1 MKKFLPIAMAAVMSM
16 SAVAVS
22 AVSANAV
29 EPLNTPVQYAQVAR
43 ASLATPKIS
52 KAESVYGGVKLTWN
66 KVNGAAKYRVYY
78 KGRKGWTRMVDTTS
92 TSYIDKDVSSGK
104 NYTYTV
110 RCISKDGKK
119 FTSGY
124 DSKGKSVKYVAAPEI
139 SKLENVNGG
148 VKITWN
154 KVSGASKYRIYQK
167 NSSDWF
173 RVSDTTSNSIVDKS
187 VGMGTYTYTVR
198 CISDDGKSFESGF
211 NPKGSS
217 IRYIQAPKILETNVV
232 NGGIKVIW
240 ETENNTNYRL
250 YCKTEGKG
258 WTKVCDNKTGVVT
271 HKNLQPNKTYT
282 YTVRAIS
289 SDAKKY
295 LSGYDPVGMSAK
307 YVATP
312 KISKTEVTY
321 DGIKLTWN
329 KVAGAEKYRVYY
341 KDRNGWTKLADT
353 TGTTMLDMNVV
364 SKEFDL
370 SIDDI
375 YYTVRCISK
384 DAKSFTSGYD
394 SKGTPIGDHQDC
406 PEIYSIGAV
415 NNGVEMH
422 WTGDAPK
429 FRVYIKEKG
438 SWKKIAETYDNYYVH
453 KGAKSGSNTY
463 TVRGVSKDG
472 KKFTTMFNPT
482 GVTYRYKTSD
492 KTRDAYINYM
502 MNHTDEWMP
511 SLGSN
516 HNLSGVMFL
525 DFDFD
530 GVPELVAQKAD
541 SNEYSF
547 HSVVYKFEDGKLKRV
562 GNVNDG
568 FAIYYNKTAKKYEV
582 HDLKISLNVDDG
594 YYWSGNSIITYDGE
608 NLFANMYSARGV
620 GEESNN
626 NIYYRYFDGNDKN
639 ISRAKYNEINLKQF
653 NNCVNAHMFTKF
665 IATGYGDNSV
675 WGENTTAEN
684 KQSLLD
690 AYNSFSYEKY

>member
-1 MKKFLPIAMAAVMSM
+1 M
-16 SAVAVS
+16 
-22 AVSANAV
+22 
-29 EPLNTPVQYAQVAR
+29 
-43 ASLATPKIS
+43 
-52 KAESVYGGVKLTWN
+52 
-66 KVNGAAKYRVYY
+66 
-78 KGRKGWTRMVDTTS
+78 
-92 TSYIDKDVSSGK
+92 
-104 NYTYTV
+104 
-110 RCISKDGKK
+110 
-119 FTSGY
+119 
-124 DSKGKSVKYVAAPEI
+124 
-139 SKLENVNGG
+139 
-148 VKITWN
+148 
-154 KVSGASKYRIYQK
+154 
-167 NSSDWF
+167 
-173 RVSDTTSNSIVDKS
+173 
-187 VGMGTYTYTVR
+187 
-198 CISDDGKSFESGF
+198 
-211 NPKGSS
+211 
-217 IRYIQAPKILETNVV
+217 
-232 NGGIKVIW
+232 
-240 ETENNTNYRL
+240 
-250 YCKTEGKG
+250 
-258 WTKVCDNKTGVVT
+258 
-271 HKNLQPNKTYT
+271 
-282 YTVRAIS
+282 
-289 SDAKKY
+289 
-295 LSGYDPVGMSAK
+295 
-307 YVATP
+307 
-312 KISKTEVTY
+312 
-321 DGIKLTWN
+321 
-329 KVAGAEKYRVYY
+329 YY

-394 SKGTPIGDHQDC
+394 SKGTPIGNHQDC

-429 FRVYIKEKG
+429 FRVYIKENG

-502 MNHTDEWMP
+502 MNHQSEWMP
-511 SLGSN
+511 SMGSD

-626 NIYYRYFDGNDKN
+626 NIYYNYFDGNDKN

-653 NNCVNAHMFTKF
+653 NNCVNAHMFTQF
-665 IATGYGDNSV
+665 IATGYGNASV
-675 WGENTTAEN
+675 WGEKTTAEN